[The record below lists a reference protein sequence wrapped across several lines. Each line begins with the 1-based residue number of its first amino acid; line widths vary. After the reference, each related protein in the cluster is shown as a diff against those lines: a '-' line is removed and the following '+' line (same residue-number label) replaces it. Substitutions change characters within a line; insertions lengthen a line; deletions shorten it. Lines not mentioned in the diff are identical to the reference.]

1 MHEPSLFEV
10 LRRTLR
16 SNNSRFLNH
25 APGHDEVAG
34 EGGRGASLMAEASS
48 FNA

>member
-16 SNNSRFLNH
+16 SMNSRFLNH
-25 APGHDEVAG
+25 ALGNDEVAG
-34 EGGRGASLMAEASS
+34 EGGRGEGREPYG
-48 FNA
+48 

>member
-25 APGHDEVAG
+25 ALGYEVAG
-34 EGGRGASLMAEASS
+34 EGGRAASLMAEACS

>member
-16 SNNSRFLNH
+16 SMNSRNH
-25 APGHDEVAG
+25 ALGNDEVAG
-34 EGGRGASLMAEASS
+34 EGGRGEGREPYG
-48 FNA
+48 